1 MAYNPFEELMADIV
15 VPDENFDEFQDAT
28 AIIHPVEPL
37 GLMV

>member
-15 VPDENFDEFQDAT
+15 PDENYDEFQDAK
-28 AIIHPVEPL
+28 AIIPTAEPL

>member
-1 MAYNPFEELMADIV
+1 MAYNPFEELMADI

-28 AIIHPVEPL
+28 AIIHPTEPL